1 MSLEICFKYFF
12 LTPLGQRA
20 APWLASQT
28 RRWRYLEM
36 VVGQEK
42 RFSICFPL
50 AVCAEAAC
58 HMSFSPI
65 SLHPFQNH
73 YPYYF
78 HLSLRATHTR
88 PRHPAALA
96 SVRSGIVLV
105 QVRVPAVRCPSS
117 HLSLSRRGSDVYVS
131 SVNISRTLTC
141 YQIRNQG
148 PSFLHSNLQATEVAF
163 KPAAQGA
170 SESPNHQSI

>member
-28 RRWRYLEM
+28 RRWRYLEI

-105 QVRVPAVRCPSS
+105 QVRVRLTAWACFMSQVKSYFPVYMKHFWDPPQGEAKRDNNPRLRAVCCVWS
-117 HLSLSRRGSDVYVS
+117 GSFFSD
-131 SVNISRTLTC
+131 
-141 YQIRNQG
+141 
-148 PSFLHSNLQATEVAF
+148 
-163 KPAAQGA
+163 
-170 SESPNHQSI
+170 